1 MDFGE
6 AEAASLYLEMNADYL
21 VIDDRAARHTAETHG
36 IRCLG
41 TLAVLAK
48 AKELNLISNLRP
60 LFSVL
65 LSYNRYYK
73 KDLLNSLLAS
83 YGETRLD

>member
-1 MDFGE
+1 
-6 AEAASLYLEMNADYL
+6 MNADYL
-21 VIDDRAARHTAETHG
+21 IIDDRAARRTAETHG

-48 AKELNLISNLRP
+48 AKELNLISHLRP

-65 LSYNRYYK
+65 LSCNRYYK
-73 KDLLNSLLAS
+73 KDLLNSLLAA
-83 YGETRLD
+83 YGESLLDQA